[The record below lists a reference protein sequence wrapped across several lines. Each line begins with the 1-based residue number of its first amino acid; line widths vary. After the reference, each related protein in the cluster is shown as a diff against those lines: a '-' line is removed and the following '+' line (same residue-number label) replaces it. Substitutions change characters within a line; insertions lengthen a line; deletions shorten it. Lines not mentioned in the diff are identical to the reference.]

1 MLIKASID
9 KFRAF
14 MAVPSDNPD
23 LVKAQCAALS
33 GLVPPMYFVLVTN
46 SWILSASFIKTAAP
60 RWLTVYSLLV
70 LTVIC
75 AIRLAV
81 WWGRRHAEMTAEAA
95 IKRLTRT
102 NRLAAVLAVAFSAW
116 ALALFPYGDA
126 YGRSH
131 IAFFMAI
138 TVVGCIFCLVHL
150 RSAALIV
157 AVIFNVMFIGFFV
170 STGNPTFIAMAVN
183 VILIAMTMLIVV
195 MIQNRDFNRM
205 VTAQAEALALIAENR
220 RKEKEQYRLLRM
232 IDDMPVSVMTVD
244 VATFKIDYL
253 NETAKRMMARIEAHL
268 PVKAD
273 ELLGTPVDMFRSNPD
288 RPHRLLTSAENLPYH
303 ARLNFGPEVLD
314 LQVSAVKADDGSY
327 IGPML
332 TCSII
337 TQQVEAENRIR
348 QLAHYDMLTG
358 LANRAAFREQL
369 EASLAKPG
377 HQIGLLFIDLDGFKI
392 INDSKGHLVG
402 DTLLKQVGDRLR
414 QECNAPDVAVAR
426 LGGDE
431 FAILIENSGAD
442 RASALAATL
451 VDALVAPY
459 HLDQDRRMQIGAS
472 IGVVV
477 APLHGTDT
485 EGLLLR
491 ADIALYAA
499 KSAGKRTF
507 RMFSPEMES
516 RVQERVRLET
526 QLRAALEDRCGLF
539 VFYQPIIDIAT
550 GQVTARE
557 ALIRWHHPRR
567 GWISPAEFIPVAEE
581 SGLIEQ
587 LGQFVLSRACREAA
601 SWADDHIRVAVNV
614 SPEQLGKGTLGP
626 MILAA
631 LLESGLA
638 PGRLEIEVTE
648 TALLNDEL
656 DCIADLRRVHD
667 MGVRVAL
674 DDFGTGF
681 SSLAHLRTF
690 PFDKIKI
697 DGTFVRDAVNRPDCA
712 AVVKAVADLGKR
724 LGVTTVAEGVE
735 TQAHLDCVTE
745 EGCTEVQGYLMGR
758 PAPSERD
765 KRHIAELEREALALS
780 MSA

>member
-1 MLIKASID
+1 MVLKASIA
-9 KFRAF
+9 KVRSF
-14 MAVPSDNPD
+14 MAIRTDDPE

-33 GLVPPMYFVLVTN
+33 ALIPPMYLVLLMN
-46 SWILSASFIKTAAP
+46 SWILSASFIKTAP
-60 RWLTVYSLLV
+60 HWLTIYTLLA

-75 AIRLAV
+75 GIRLAI
-81 WWGRRHAEMTAEAA
+81 WRRRRDREMTAQAA
-95 IKRLTRT
+95 IETLIRT
-102 NRLAAVLAVAFSAW
+102 NRLAVVFAVAFSAW
-116 ALALFPYGDA
+116 SLALFPYGDA

-131 IAFFMAI
+131 IAFFMAV

-157 AVIFNVMFIGFFV
+157 AAIFNAMFIGFFV
-170 STGNPTFIAMAVN
+170 STGNPTFVAMAVN
-183 VILIAMTMLIVV
+183 VFLITAVMLIVV
-195 MIQNRDFNRM
+195 LIQNRDFNRM
-205 VTAQAEALALIAENR
+205 VTAQAEALALIAENNR
-220 RKEKEQYRLLRM
+220 REKEQYRLLRM
-232 IDDMPVSVMTVD
+232 IDDMPVAVMTVD
-244 VATFKIDYL
+244 LATLKINYL
-253 NETAKRMMARIEAHL
+253 NETAKRTLGQIESHL
-268 PVKAD
+268 PVKVD
-273 ELLGTPVDMFRSNPD
+273 ELLGASVDVFRRNPD
-288 RPHRLLTSAENLPYH
+288 RPHRLLLSAENLPYN

-314 LQVSAVKADDGSY
+314 LQVAAVTATDGSY

-332 TCSII
+332 TCSIVTKQI
-337 TQQVEAENRIR
+337 EAENRIR

-358 LANRAAFREQL
+358 LANRSTFRDQL

-377 HQIGLLFIDLDGFKI
+377 HRLGLLFIDLDGFKI

-414 QECNAPDVAVAR
+414 QECADPFITVGR

-431 FAILIENSGAD
+431 FAILIEKSDADHACALAD
-442 RASALAATL
+442 RL
-451 VDALVAPY
+451 VDALAAPY
-459 HLDQDRRMQIGAS
+459 HLDHDRRVQVGAS

-477 APLHGTDT
+477 APLHGSDT
-485 EGLLLR
+485 ESLLLR

-499 KSAGKRTF
+499 KSAGKQTY

-516 RVQERVRLET
+516 RLQEHVSLEA
-526 QLRAALEDRCGLF
+526 QLRTALEDKTGLF
-539 VFYQPIIDIAT
+539 VFYQPIIDIAS
-550 GQVTARE
+550 GRVTARE
-557 ALIRWHHPRR
+557 ALVRWHHPLR
-567 GWISPAEFIPVAEE
+567 GWISPGEFIPVAEE
-581 SGLIEQ
+581 SGLIEP
-587 LGQFVLSRACREAA
+587 LGHFVLNRACREAA
-601 SWADDHIRVAVNV
+601 SWDDESVRVAVNV
-614 SPEQLGKGTLGP
+614 SPEQLGKGTLAP
-626 MILAA
+626 MILRA
-631 LLESGLA
+631 LFESGLA

-697 DGTFVRDAVNRPDCA
+697 DGSFVRDAVKRPDCA

-735 TQAHLDCVTE
+735 TQAHLDCVTA
-745 EGCTEVQGYLMGR
+745 EGCIEVQGYLMGR
-758 PAPSERD
+758 PAPSARD
-765 KRHIAELEREALALS
+765 ARHVAELDRAASEIS